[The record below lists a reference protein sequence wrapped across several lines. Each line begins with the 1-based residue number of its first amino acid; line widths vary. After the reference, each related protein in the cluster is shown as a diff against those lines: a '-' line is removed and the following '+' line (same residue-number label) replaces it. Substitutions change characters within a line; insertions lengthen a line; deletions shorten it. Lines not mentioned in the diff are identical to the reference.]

1 VAPKE
6 RILFQ
11 PYVAGRRGSLQAGQ
25 AVLCRNVDEA
35 GRRAEKAMEGGR
47 VLGAHI
53 VRTMDDEATG
63 EFGIPEY
70 LSQFGRVPDRA
81 DEG

>member
-11 PYVAGRRGSLQAGQ
+11 PYVAGQRGKLLAGQ
-25 AVLCRNVDEA
+25 AVLCRSADEA
-35 GRRAEKAMEGGR
+35 GRRAEKAMASGR

-53 VRTMDDEATG
+53 VRTFDDEATG
-63 EFGIPEY
+63 EFGVPEY
-70 LSQFGRVPDRA
+70 LSQYGKVPDVT
-81 DEG
+81 DS